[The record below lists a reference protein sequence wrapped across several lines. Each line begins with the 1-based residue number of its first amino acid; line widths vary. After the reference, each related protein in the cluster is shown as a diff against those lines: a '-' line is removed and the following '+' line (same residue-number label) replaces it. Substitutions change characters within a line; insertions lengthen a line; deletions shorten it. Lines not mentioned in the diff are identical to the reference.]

1 MIKGKGTQER
11 HRVMTAIYLGY
22 SECRRIHC
30 GLGWEPGQDI
40 ETGADLDLVYV
51 MYDEYGR
58 HIDTV
63 SGKDG
68 IRSNASGSIYH
79 TGDDSAGADSGDD
92 ERITM
97 DLLGLPQAIHYLFI
111 AVEIRS
117 KHTFGNIGMPRI
129 RILKGVENEK
139 LLNIDLTDKAGTAA
153 ASYIFIR
160 MDRQPGGWSIN
171 TINEYMTGSG
181 IPDWAD
187 ALVDYLPKAG
197 SGRKNPLD
205 LPIMPHKGEIVPLSY
220 TKQAQHRVMC
230 GLSWDKAGGETAADL
245 DLTCIL
251 YDKNARYVAD
261 VSSEAIRAI
270 DSSGAV
276 YHSGD
281 DETGAGDGDDET
293 ISVELIKLPDH
304 IHHAVFVV
312 DMKTSHTLGQINN
325 PALRI
330 ADGMT
335 NRDQLNIKFDGG
347 GTSNAYIFARL
358 AKREGIWM
366 LHYIGQFID
375 TAEVSDWS
383 EAIKPYLK

>member
-1 MIKGKGTQER
+1 
-11 HRVMTAIYLGY
+11 MTVIYLGY
-22 SECRRIHC
+22 SECRRIDC
-30 GLGWEPGQDI
+30 GLGWEPRQDI
-40 ETGADLDLVYV
+40 EAEADLDLVYI

-68 IRSNASGSIYH
+68 VRSNASGSIYH
-79 TGDDSAGADSGDD
+79 TGDDSAGADNGDD
-92 ERITM
+92 ERITI

-111 AVEIRS
+111 AVEICS
-117 KHTFGNIGMPRI
+117 KHTFGNIGVPRI

-139 LLNIDLTDKAGTAA
+139 LLNIDLSDEAGSAA

-171 TINEYMTGSG
+171 TINEYMTNSG
-181 IPDWAD
+181 APDWAD
-187 ALVDYLPKAG
+187 ALIDYLPKIKG
-197 SGRKNPLD
+197 EKKNPRD
-205 LPIMPHKGEIVPLSY
+205 LPIMPHKGETVPLFY

-230 GLSWDKAGGETAADL
+230 GLSWDETDGKQAAADL

-270 DSSGAV
+270 DPSGAV

-312 DMKTSHTLGQINN
+312 DMKTSHTLEQINN

-335 NRDQLNIKFDGG
+335 NQDQLNVKFDGG
-347 GTSNAYIFARL
+347 GADNAYIFAHL
-358 AKREGIWM
+358 VKRKGIWM
-366 LHYIGQFID
+366 LHYIGQSID

-383 EAIKPYLK
+383 EAIRPYLK